1 MPRSRPP
8 LPRKPG
14 RPLAATADQ
23 RERLLDAAL
32 GQCVAHGIT
41 TVSLRGV
48 AKQAGV
54 TPALVSYY
62 FGSKEQL
69 VATVIEERVLPVF
82 AEAAATL
89 AGMSSEDLVSGFV
102 AGMRGMVERHP
113 WLPGLWVREILTE
126 GGALRELMIERIAPQ
141 LPRKLATRF
150 AQMQGAGALN
160 PDLDPR
166 LLVVSLMGL
175 TLFAH
180 AARPVWSRILQAD
193 DIGAE
198 QLQRHTLA
206 LLTRGLEMKHAT

>member
-1 MPRSRPP
+1 M
-8 LPRKPG
+8 
-14 RPLAATADQ
+14 AAAIDH

-32 GQCVAHGIT
+32 AEFVARGIA

-89 AGMSSEDLVSGFV
+89 AGMASNDLVSGFV
-102 AGMRGMVERHP
+102 AGIGDMVERHP

-126 GGALRELMIERIAPQ
+126 GGALRELMVERIAPQ
-141 LPRKLATRF
+141 LPRKLAARF
-150 AQMQGAGALN
+150 ARMQDAGSLN
-160 PDLDPR
+160 ADLDPR

-180 AARPVWSRILQAD
+180 AARPVWTRIFEAD
-193 DIGAE
+193 DIGTE

-206 LLTRGLEMKHAT
+206 LLMRGLEMKHGT